1 MKFISKRN
9 FLCVI
14 IMSKRETI
22 VHWFR
27 KGLRIH
33 DNPALSI
40 AVDKVREN
48 PAKYCLRP
56 VFLLDPGIRK
66 WLRVGPNR
74 WRFLQQTLTDLDK
87 NLRTINSRLYVVRG
101 NPIEIFPKLFNEWN
115 VTLLTFEHDIEPYA
129 VQRDRQ
135 IETQAK
141 ENHVKVH
148 IEKSHTIFDPEVILK
163 KNAGKPPLTYQ
174 KYASLASACK
184 IPQPLPAPHKLPVKY
199 NAPLPDKEEHRNPA
213 CYDAPTLEELD
224 VEEASLGDCKFPGGE
239 TEALRRMDETLKNR
253 SWVCNFEKPN
263 TSPNSLEPSTTVL
276 SPYLKFGCLSVRL
289 FYSRVSEIIK
299 GQKHSQ
305 PPVSLIGQIMW
316 REFYYCA
323 AAATPNFDKMIGN
336 SVCLQVDWDTN
347 KEHLKAWTHG
357 RTGYPFIDAIMRQLR
372 QEGWIHHLARH
383 AVACFLTRGDLWISW
398 EEGQRVFEELLLDAD
413 WALNAGNWMWLS
425 ASAFFHQFF
434 RVYSPVAFGKKTDPD
449 GKFIRK
455 YVPELARYP
464 AGIIYE
470 PWKANLDT
478 QKKLGCIIGKDYPKR
493 IVVHEEISKINIQ
506 RMSAA
511 YKRNKAVKEEGLDG
525 DSVAASSS
533 PAGKKRAASGS
544 ASPAKGK
551 PGPKKQKLENTIKK
565 FLKKQ

>member
-1 MKFISKRN
+1 MA
-9 FLCVI
+9 
-14 IMSKRETI
+14 KRETI

-33 DNPALSI
+33 DNPALSV

-56 VFLLDPGIRK
+56 IFVLDPGIRK

-74 WRFLQQTLTDLDK
+74 WRFLQQTLANLDE
-87 NLRTINSRLYVVRG
+87 NLRSINSRLYVVRG
-101 NPIEIFPKLFNEWN
+101 NPVDLFPKLFHDWN
-115 VTLLTFEHDIEPYA
+115 VTLLTYEHDIEPYA
-129 VQRDRQ
+129 VQRDRKV
-135 IETQAK
+135 ETQAK
-141 ENHVKVH
+141 EHRVEVH
-148 IEKSHTIFDPEVILK
+148 IEKSHTIFDPDVILK
-163 KNAGKPPLTYQ
+163 KNAGKTPLTYQ
-174 KYASLASACK
+174 KYASLAGECK
-184 IPQPLPAPHKLPVKY
+184 IPQPLPAPQKLPVKY
-199 NAPLPDKEEHRNPA
+199 IAPEPDKEERRNPA
-213 CYDAPTLEELD
+213 CYDAPSLKELD
-224 VEEASLGDCKFPGGE
+224 VDEASMGDCKFPGGE
-239 TEALRRMDETLKNR
+239 TEALRRMEESLRNR

-289 FYSRVSEIIK
+289 FYGRVSEAIK

-323 AAATPNFDKMIGN
+323 AAATPNFDKMVGN
-336 SVCLQVDWDTN
+336 SVCMQVDWDTN
-347 KEHLKAWTHG
+347 KEHLEAWTHG

-434 RVYSPVAFGKKTDPD
+434 RVYSPVAFGKKTDPE

-455 YVPELARYP
+455 YVPELARFP

-470 PWKANLDT
+470 PWKANLET
-478 QKKLGCIIGKDYPKR
+478 QKKLGCIIGKDYPRR
-493 IVVHEEISKINIQ
+493 IVVHEEISKVNIQ

-511 YKRNKAVKEEGLDG
+511 YKRNKALKEEGLDG
-525 DSVAASSS
+525 DSAATASS
-533 PAGKKRAASGS
+533 PAGKKRTASS
-544 ASPAKGK
+544 STPPAKGK
-551 PGPKKQKLENTIKK
+551 TAPKRQRLENTIQKFFKK
-565 FLKKQ
+565 K

>member
-1 MKFISKRN
+1 MA
-9 FLCVI
+9 
-14 IMSKRETI
+14 KRETI

-33 DNPALSI
+33 DNPALSV

-48 PAKYCLRP
+48 PTKYALRP
-56 VFLLDPGIRK
+56 VFVLDPGIRQ

-74 WRFLQQTLTDLDK
+74 WRFLQQTLANLDE
-87 NLRTINSRLYVVRG
+87 NLRSINSRLYVVRG
-101 NPIEIFPKLFNEWN
+101 NPVEVFPRLFVEWN
-115 VTLLTFEHDIEPYA
+115 VSLLTFEYDIEPYA
-129 VQRDRQ
+129 VTRDNTVQ
-135 IETQAK
+135 DQAK
-141 ENHVKVH
+141 KHNVKIH
-148 IEKSHTIFDPEVILK
+148 MEKSHTIFDPDTIVK
-163 KNAGKPPLTYQ
+163 KNAGKPPLTFQ
-174 KYASLASACK
+174 KYATLAATCK
-184 IPQPLPAPHKLPVKY
+184 IPQALPAPKKLPS
-199 NAPLPDKEEHRNPA
+199 NCTAPDPDKEERTNSN
-213 CYDAPTLEELD
+213 CYDPPTMQELGVKKSTLD
-224 VEEASLGDCKFPGGE
+224 ECKFPGGE
-239 TEALRRMDETLKNR
+239 TEALRRMDDSLSRKT
-253 SWVCNFEKPN
+253 WVCNFEKPN

-289 FYSRVSEIIK
+289 FYGRVSEIIK

-316 REFYYCA
+316 REFYYCVA
-323 AAATPNFDKMIGN
+323 AVTPSFDKMVGN

-347 KEHLKAWTHG
+347 QDHLEAWTHG

-372 QEGWIHHLARH
+372 REGWIHHLARH

-434 RVYSPVAFGKKTDPD
+434 RVYSPVAFGKKTDPE

-455 YVPELARYP
+455 YVPELARFP

-470 PWKANLDT
+470 PWKANLET
-478 QKKLGCIIGKDYPKR
+478 QKKLGCIIGKDYPHR
-493 IVVHEEISKINIQ
+493 IVVHEEISKVNVQ

-511 YKRNKAVKEEGLDG
+511 YKRNKAQKEHDLDG
-525 DSVAASSS
+525 DSAPAASST
-533 PAGKKRAASGS
+533 GKKRPTTTKANAA
-544 ASPAKGK
+544 
-551 PGPKKQKLENTIKK
+551 PKKRKLETTIEK
-565 FLKKQ
+565 FLKKK